1 MKRKLF
7 FLERVI
13 YGSGDTAFN
22 VVVPVKI
29 SGSFPQ
35 EHLKLALGS
44 LQEKHPFLKAFI
56 QVDEKQ
62 MPWFV
67 VDTGAENLIPVR
79 MVQRNTS
86 HDWEAEVTR
95 EWATLF
101 DVAHGPL
108 MRMVWIKGE
117 LSSELLL
124 VMHHCVCDGRSAMSI
139 LADLLL
145 LLDNPTVNIGREN
158 PILSIHDIVPAS
170 LLKNKRK
177 VLKAKLSG
185 GVTALVLWLMPLK
198 KQMTERKQDY
208 MLNWKMDKAWSD
220 HLIQVSKSKGLTVN
234 TLLCKTVLTAFKEV
248 MSGDFHNKIICPVDI
263 RKYVPLIKEENIFAF
278 VSMVVLSMNSSLSFL
293 DDAAKMQQEVAKK
306 MENLDPYAMLM
317 QMEASH
323 ASLSGLTNFLKFSK
337 PGSDCLFSNL
347 GKIGIPHQYQ
357 TFEVE
362 TIYSPSAVGPLGK
375 TTGIVASTYRGQMDF
390 TFISSEGFL
399 PYNEAVLIK
408 EKIVEIINKIVVA

>member
-29 SGSFPQ
+29 SGSFPA
-35 EHLKLALGS
+35 EHLGMALGS

-56 QVDEKQ
+56 RHDEKQ

-67 VDTGAENLIPVR
+67 VDTAAYNPIPVR
-79 MVQRNTS
+79 IVQRNS
-86 HDWEAEVTR
+86 DQDWQAEVTR

-101 DVAHGPL
+101 DVDQGPL
-108 MRMVWIKGE
+108 MRVVWIKGE
-117 LSSELLL
+117 QRAELLL

-139 LADLLL
+139 LADLLV
-145 LLDNPTVNIGREN
+145 LLDNPAANIGREN
-158 PILSIHDIVPAS
+158 PILSIQDIVPAK
-170 LLKNKRK
+170 LLKSKRK
-177 VLKAKLSG
+177 VLQAKLSG
-185 GVTALVLWLMPLK
+185 GVTALVLWLMPLR

-208 MLNWKMDKAWSD
+208 MLNWKMDQAWSD
-220 HLIQVSKSKGLTVN
+220 HLIKVAKSAGLTVN
-234 TLLCKTVLTAFKEV
+234 TLLCKTVLTAFKDV
-248 MSGDFHNKIICPVDI
+248 ISGDFHNKIICPVDI
-263 RKYVPLIKEENIFAF
+263 RKYVPLIRDENIFAF
-278 VSMVVLSMNSSLSFL
+278 VSMVVLSASSRLSFME
-293 DDAAKMQQEVAKK
+293 DAAKMQQDVARK

-323 ASLSGLTNFLKFSK
+323 ASLSGLTKFLKFSK

-357 TFEVE
+357 TFEVD

-399 PYNEAVLIK
+399 PYEEAVRIK
-408 EKIVEIINKIVVA
+408 DRVIDIISKITVD

>member
-13 YGSGDTAFN
+13 YGTGDTAFN
-22 VVVPVKI
+22 VVVPVKLN
-29 SGSFPQ
+29 GNFPEINLQ
-35 EHLKLALGS
+35 LALCS

-67 VDTGAENLIPVR
+67 VDTTAANIIPVR
-79 MVQRNTS
+79 VVERHTDL
-86 HDWEAEVTR
+86 DWEAEVTR

-101 DVAHGPL
+101 NMEKGPL
-108 MRMVWIKGE
+108 MRVVWLKGE
-117 LSSELLL
+117 ISSEILL

-139 LADLLL
+139 LADLLR
-145 LLDNPTVNIGREN
+145 LLDHPKIDIGKED
-158 PILSIHDIVPAS
+158 PILSINDIIPDR
-170 LLKNKRK
+170 LLKDKRK
-177 VLKAKLSG
+177 ILKAKLSG
-185 GVTALVLWLMPLK
+185 RVTALVLWLIPLRK
-198 KQMTERKQDY
+198 KMTERKQDY

-220 HLIQVSKSKGLTVN
+220 HLIQVSKSSGLTVN

-248 MSGDFHNKIICPVDI
+248 VSSDFHNKIICPVDI
-263 RKYVPLIKEENIFAF
+263 RKYVPKIKEENIFAF
-278 VSMVVLSMNSSLSFL
+278 VSMVVLSLNSKLSFME
-293 DDAAKMQQEVAKK
+293 DAKK
-306 MENLDPYAMLM
+306 MQKDVSKKMEQLDPYSMLM

-323 ASLSGLTNFLKFSK
+323 ASLQGLTKFLKYSK

-347 GKIGIPHQYQ
+347 GKIGIPHAYQ
-357 TFEVE
+357 TFEVD

-375 TTGIVASTYRGQMDF
+375 TTGIVASTYRGKMDF

-399 PYNEAVLIK
+399 PYQEALLIK
-408 EKIVEIINKIVVA
+408 DKIIDLISKIS